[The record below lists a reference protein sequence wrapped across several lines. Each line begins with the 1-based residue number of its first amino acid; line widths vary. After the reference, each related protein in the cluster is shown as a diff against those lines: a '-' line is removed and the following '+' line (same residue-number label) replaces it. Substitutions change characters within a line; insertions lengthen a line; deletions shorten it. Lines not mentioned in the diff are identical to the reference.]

1 MVTVVRKLVLRLVW
15 SRVESCRILV
25 REGKH
30 SMYLCLTWFRLKCLH
45 VKDSHSSRVSPS
57 QYINFMQH
65 SVLLSRLAKRDT
77 KTTKPLGRW
86 EIGVLTIDTSDY
98 KG

>member
-25 REGKH
+25 REGKY
-30 SMYLCLTWFRLKCLH
+30 SMYLGLTWFRLKSQH
-45 VKDSHSSRVSPS
+45 VRDSYSSRVSPS

-65 SVLLSRLAKRDT
+65 QFLLSRLAKRDT

-86 EIGVLTIDTSDY
+86 EIGVLTINTSDY
-98 KG
+98 MG